1 MSVVIDIDDFVM
13 LIQRAN
19 KISGLERMA
28 ILDEAREQL
37 QAFDKGEIDEL
48 LKIIQQWPRSML
60 KLLVN
65 IGMTKNFRSRFM
77 KWYREERMNKIE

>member
-1 MSVVIDIDDFVM
+1 MSIVIDIDDFVI

-37 QAFDKGEIDEL
+37 QAMNKDEIDEL

-77 KWYREERMNKIE
+77 KWYREERMNRD